1 MLDPPGQVEL
11 PEPPALD
18 WGIERLDQVVGL
30 EPLPDLL
37 WGLEVEEHYPR
48 VLDLEA
54 VLSKVNQ
61 LVYGGVYPKTW
72 CTKMEKAVKMKG
84 NIKGKREEGDTVRE
98 ELVLEVLKEF
108 QGSEGRAEGV
118 D

>member
-1 MLDPPGQVEL
+1 
-11 PEPPALD
+11 
-18 WGIERLDQVVGL
+18 
-30 EPLPDLL
+30 
-37 WGLEVEEHYPR
+37 
-48 VLDLEA
+48 
-54 VLSKVNQ
+54 
-61 LVYGGVYPKTW
+61 
-72 CTKMEKAVKMKG
+72 MKG